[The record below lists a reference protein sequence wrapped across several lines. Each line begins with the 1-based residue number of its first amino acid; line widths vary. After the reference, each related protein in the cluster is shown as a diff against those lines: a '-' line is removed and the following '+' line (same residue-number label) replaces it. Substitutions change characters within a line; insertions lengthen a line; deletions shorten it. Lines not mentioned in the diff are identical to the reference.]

1 MNSTQNRLSQILQVQ
16 GLTQKELAER
26 VGISEAMISRLVS
39 GERSGMISTWFKIA
53 KVLNVRIDD
62 LIYFGGENNAE
73 T

>member
-1 MNSTQNRLSQILQVQ
+1 MNITQNRLSQILQVQ

>member
-39 GERSGMISTWFKIA
+39 GERSGIISTWFKIA

-62 LIYFGGENNAE
+62 LIYFGGENNAQ